1 MSSRPSRRNASKTD
15 QAKQKLEQL
24 KQLKET
30 KGKKR
35 LDDIDGDEDVA
46 NVYDEVTEEE
56 YAKLVAKRRKENA
69 NFVVGAEE
77 NDEYVDMGE
86 EEDWT
91 RENPAYRDDEGD
103 DEDGRNNA
111 NASMDAEDEDGGAA
125 NGNTKSKKE
134 LAKEKKRKQLEKE
147 KLKASKGVGLAGLKM
162 DMKKRKAELEQ
173 KEAEAADADALLEDI
188 LAGVDQADDDMLGD
202 AGVKPALKKSKK
214 KKAKKAKIAVEE
226 MDAKA
231 KKKAAFAKKKGVAF
245 PDEPPLNDEDDDAV
259 KPMDDHDDDMGAPAA
274 VADDDDDDVVDG
286 TVAPPDVNM
295 DDDNDDK
302 EVEDVDVKKMT
313 TAKQAL
319 PTENKGAGAA
329 IAYGDYDSEDD
340 EEDAEL
346 ALREKL
352 AAEWK
357 PDSGLPVDDF
367 DKTLPFYFLDAQEDI
382 GSPGTVFLFGKVPTR
397 RDPQTNVLDPSL
409 GTVSS
414 CAVVNNMQR
423 CVFVVPRLEFTPQSL
438 DESNELKTL
447 EEKANA
453 KDASKADKVALLKWL
468 QVKTKPVKDELK
480 KIMSER
486 GVDQYTMKPV
496 YRKYCFE
503 RNDIPS
509 GGQYV
514 IKLKYSYLNS
524 ALPSDIKGETFC
536 GALGT
541 QTNALEHLLVKSKI
555 MGPSWLALH
564 NAEIV
569 PQATLKD
576 KEAMK
581 SWCKLEVNLQNG
593 HKSVRNPTVEAIE
606 ALGLGG
612 QQRDPPTVIVA
623 ALKLQ
628 TVVNHKTNANEIC
641 SASVVYLQDVRVDV
655 GTDCRA
661 KVTDMPCEWEK
672 KARHFSL
679 VRKLSGGN
687 WPSGWEQHVANENKT
702 NNVAKRT
709 KSIVLSAQADER
721 GLLSILLARL
731 SQIDAD
737 VICGHNVAG
746 FDVDVLLNR
755 LRENKVAHWSR
766 IGRLKRTRFPNL
778 SGGNQGSF
786 GGGASIGALSCMSGR
801 LLADT
806 YLSARDLL
814 KEVSYTLTNLMKTQ
828 FDENRVEIPH
838 QDVPLQFNSTQ
849 TLWQLT
855 KNSQTDAFYSL
866 WLMLHLQALPL
877 TRQLSNI
884 AGNTWSKT
892 LGHTRAQRVEF
903 LFLHEFHKRKY
914 MVPDRLSAKEKRR
927 VQAAE
932 AKNGNGDK
940 DVDDKKGPQ
949 YSGGLVLE
957 PKKGLYDKYVLM
969 LDFNSLYPSIIQEYD
984 ICFTTVKRGKDMA
997 GLAPEL
1003 PPPVLGKP
1011 GGENAAVLPQVICKL
1026 VQHRRAVKELLKK
1039 ETNDVIKAQLDIR
1052 QLALKLTANSMYGCL
1067 GFSASRFYAKPLA
1080 ELITGQGREILQ
1092 STVDLAQNL
1101 SYDVIYGDTD
1111 SIMINTNKDN
1121 LAEVHKV
1128 GQEVKRE
1135 VNKRYKLLEIEMDGC
1150 YRSMLLLKKKK
1161 YAAVV
1166 VEPSMHEGKTIY
1178 VERVEKKGLDTVR
1191 RDWCK
1196 LAKDVGDTC
1205 LDEIFK
1211 KRAVEDTVE
1220 KIHDALREART
1231 KMVNNQV
1238 NLESYIVT
1246 KQLTKSPRDYPDA
1259 NSQPH
1264 VKVAL
1269 RRIEQGKQDGVNA
1282 GETVPYIIC
1291 CEVKPE
1297 DEKDMTND
1305 AIANGHASSKSGGKG
1320 LAERAFHPEEL
1331 QENPNL
1337 RVDLHYYLTQQLHP
1351 VISRLCAPIEGTDA
1365 ARLADCLGLDASKFA
1380 ARNVG
1385 ADDDDMNANRYAA
1398 CSLDDDA
1405 MYEKCEPLKLFASDG
1420 KTEFTFPGVRDI
1432 LLGKISCADA
1442 LKPPSA
1448 RGVVSA
1454 TEDKEN
1460 ATTTSV
1466 KTPQPKTPGSGTAA
1480 TTPDAA
1486 TTQKSKTD
1494 ASATTTIQPLSAAAF
1509 TNQVTLQ
1516 VRKTIQKYYAQ
1527 KLRSDDELYPCET
1540 RDITLKAVGD
1550 VEVGTKPLNTI
1561 CSGVMKKS
1569 FEERELYTQL
1579 VHFKRLLSRKD
1590 ALGRIKDQTIRGTCE
1605 KNITKEMRTALD
1617 LAKDEVEE
1625 VLNLSAYR
1633 WVNLSTLFGF

>member
-1 MSSRPSRRNASKTD
+1 MVTIIIIFIH
-15 QAKQKLEQL
+15 Q
-24 KQLKET
+24 
-30 KGKKR
+30 
-35 LDDIDGDEDVA
+35 
-46 NVYDEVTEEE
+46 VTEEE

-188 LAGVDQADDDMLGD
+188 LAGVDQANDDMLGD

-274 VADDDDDDVVDG
+274 VADDDDDVVVDG

-828 FDENRVEIPH
+828 FDENRAEIPH

>member
-1 MSSRPSRRNASKTD
+1 MVTIIIIFIY
-15 QAKQKLEQL
+15 Q
-24 KQLKET
+24 
-30 KGKKR
+30 
-35 LDDIDGDEDVA
+35 
-46 NVYDEVTEEE
+46 VTEEE

-274 VADDDDDDVVDG
+274 VADDDDDVVDG

-828 FDENRVEIPH
+828 FDENRAEIPH

-1121 LAEVHKV
+1121 LEEVRKV

-1460 ATTTSV
+1460 TTTTSV

>member
-1 MSSRPSRRNASKTD
+1 MVTIIIIFIH
-15 QAKQKLEQL
+15 Q
-24 KQLKET
+24 
-30 KGKKR
+30 
-35 LDDIDGDEDVA
+35 
-46 NVYDEVTEEE
+46 VTEEE

-274 VADDDDDDVVDG
+274 VEDDDDDVVDG

-828 FDENRVEIPH
+828 FDENRAEIPH

-1121 LAEVHKV
+1121 LGEVHKV

-1320 LAERAFHPEEL
+1320 LAERAFHPDEL

>member
-1 MSSRPSRRNASKTD
+1 MVTIIIIFIY
-15 QAKQKLEQL
+15 Q
-24 KQLKET
+24 
-30 KGKKR
+30 
-35 LDDIDGDEDVA
+35 
-46 NVYDEVTEEE
+46 VTEEE

-274 VADDDDDDVVDG
+274 VADDDDDVVVDG

-828 FDENRVEIPH
+828 FDENRAEIPH

-1405 MYEKCEPLKLFASDG
+1405 MYEKCEPLKLFATDG

>member
-1 MSSRPSRRNASKTD
+1 MVTIIIIFIY
-15 QAKQKLEQL
+15 Q
-24 KQLKET
+24 
-30 KGKKR
+30 
-35 LDDIDGDEDVA
+35 
-46 NVYDEVTEEE
+46 VTEEE

-274 VADDDDDDVVDG
+274 VADDDDDVVVDG

-302 EVEDVDVKKMT
+302 EVEGVDVKKMT

-593 HKSVRNPTVEAIE
+593 HKSVRNPTLEAIE
-606 ALGLGG
+606 ALGLRGK
-612 QQRDPPTVIVA
+612 QREPPTVIVA

-828 FDENRVEIPH
+828 FDENRAEIPH

-1003 PPPVLGKP
+1003 PPPVLGRP

-1166 VEPSMHEGKTIY
+1166 VEPKMQQGKTIY

-1460 ATTTSV
+1460 TTTTSV

>member
-1 MSSRPSRRNASKTD
+1 MVTIIIIFIY
-15 QAKQKLEQL
+15 Q
-24 KQLKET
+24 
-30 KGKKR
+30 
-35 LDDIDGDEDVA
+35 
-46 NVYDEVTEEE
+46 VTEEE

-274 VADDDDDDVVDG
+274 VADDDDDVVVDG

-828 FDENRVEIPH
+828 FDENRAEIPH

-1466 KTPQPKTPGSGTAA
+1466 KTPQPKTPGSGTDA

>member
-1 MSSRPSRRNASKTD
+1 MVTIIIIFIY
-15 QAKQKLEQL
+15 Q
-24 KQLKET
+24 
-30 KGKKR
+30 
-35 LDDIDGDEDVA
+35 
-46 NVYDEVTEEE
+46 VTEEE

-111 NASMDAEDEDGGAA
+111 NASMDADDEDGGAA

-274 VADDDDDDVVDG
+274 VADDDDDVVVDG

-828 FDENRVEIPH
+828 FDENRAEIPH

-1331 QENPNL
+1331 QDPRSNL

>member
-1 MSSRPSRRNASKTD
+1 MVTIIIIFIH
-15 QAKQKLEQL
+15 Q
-24 KQLKET
+24 
-30 KGKKR
+30 
-35 LDDIDGDEDVA
+35 
-46 NVYDEVTEEE
+46 VTEEE

-103 DEDGRNNA
+103 DEDGKNNA

-259 KPMDDHDDDMGAPAA
+259 KPMDDHHDDDMCAPAA
-274 VADDDDDDVVDG
+274 VEDDDDDVVDG

-828 FDENRVEIPH
+828 FDENRAEIPH

-855 KNSQTDAFYSL
+855 KNSQTDAYYSL
-866 WLMLHLQALPL
+866 WLMLHLQVLPL

-1121 LAEVHKV
+1121 LEEVRKV

-1466 KTPQPKTPGSGTAA
+1466 KTPQPKTPGSGTDA

>member
-1 MSSRPSRRNASKTD
+1 MVTIIIIFIH
-15 QAKQKLEQL
+15 Q
-24 KQLKET
+24 
-30 KGKKR
+30 
-35 LDDIDGDEDVA
+35 
-46 NVYDEVTEEE
+46 VTEEE

-274 VADDDDDDVVDG
+274 VADDDDDVVVDG

-313 TAKQAL
+313 TARQAL

-828 FDENRVEIPH
+828 FDENRAEIPH

-1297 DEKDMTND
+1297 DEKDMTSD

-1448 RGVVSA
+1448 RGVVSG

>member
-1 MSSRPSRRNASKTD
+1 MVTIIIIFIY
-15 QAKQKLEQL
+15 Q
-24 KQLKET
+24 
-30 KGKKR
+30 
-35 LDDIDGDEDVA
+35 
-46 NVYDEVTEEE
+46 VTEEE

-274 VADDDDDDVVDG
+274 VADDDDDVVVDG

-569 PQATLKD
+569 PQVTFKD
-576 KEAMK
+576 KEAMKSMK

-709 KSIVLSAQADER
+709 KSNVLSAQADER

-755 LRENKVAHWSR
+755 LRENKVAHWSK

-828 FDENRVEIPH
+828 FDENRAEIPH

-1320 LAERAFHPEEL
+1320 LAERAFHPEEY

>member
-1 MSSRPSRRNASKTD
+1 MVTIIIIFIH
-15 QAKQKLEQL
+15 Q
-24 KQLKET
+24 
-30 KGKKR
+30 
-35 LDDIDGDEDVA
+35 
-46 NVYDEVTEEE
+46 VTEEE

-274 VADDDDDDVVDG
+274 VADDDDDVVVDG

-828 FDENRVEIPH
+828 FDENRAEIPH

-1448 RGVVSA
+1448 RNVVSV

>member
-1 MSSRPSRRNASKTD
+1 MVTIIIIFIY
-15 QAKQKLEQL
+15 Q
-24 KQLKET
+24 
-30 KGKKR
+30 
-35 LDDIDGDEDVA
+35 
-46 NVYDEVTEEE
+46 VTEEE

-103 DEDGRNNA
+103 DADGRNNA

-313 TAKQAL
+313 TARQAL

-828 FDENRVEIPH
+828 FDENRAEIPH

-1448 RGVVSA
+1448 RGVVSG

>member
-1 MSSRPSRRNASKTD
+1 MVTIIIIFIH
-15 QAKQKLEQL
+15 Q
-24 KQLKET
+24 
-30 KGKKR
+30 
-35 LDDIDGDEDVA
+35 
-46 NVYDEVTEEE
+46 VTEEE

-828 FDENRVEIPH
+828 FDENRAEIPH

-1337 RVDLHYYLTQQLHP
+1337 TVDLHYYLTQQLHP

>member
-1 MSSRPSRRNASKTD
+1 MVTIIIIFIH
-15 QAKQKLEQL
+15 Q
-24 KQLKET
+24 
-30 KGKKR
+30 
-35 LDDIDGDEDVA
+35 
-46 NVYDEVTEEE
+46 VTEEE

-453 KDASKADKVALLKWL
+453 KDATKADKVALLKWL

-828 FDENRVEIPH
+828 FDENRAEIPH

>member
-1 MSSRPSRRNASKTD
+1 MVTIIIIFIH
-15 QAKQKLEQL
+15 Q
-24 KQLKET
+24 
-30 KGKKR
+30 
-35 LDDIDGDEDVA
+35 
-46 NVYDEVTEEE
+46 VTEEE

-274 VADDDDDDVVDG
+274 VADDDDDVVDG

-828 FDENRVEIPH
+828 FDENRAEIPH

-1121 LAEVHKV
+1121 LEEVRKV

>member
-1 MSSRPSRRNASKTD
+1 MVTIIIIFIH
-15 QAKQKLEQL
+15 Q
-24 KQLKET
+24 
-30 KGKKR
+30 
-35 LDDIDGDEDVA
+35 
-46 NVYDEVTEEE
+46 VTEEE

-259 KPMDDHDDDMGAPAA
+259 KPMDDHHDDDMCAPAA
-274 VADDDDDDVVDG
+274 VEDDDDDVVDG

-828 FDENRVEIPH
+828 FDENRAEIPH

-1039 ETNDVIKAQLDIR
+1039 ETNDVKKAQLDIR

-1466 KTPQPKTPGSGTAA
+1466 KTPQPKTPGSGTDA

>member
-1 MSSRPSRRNASKTD
+1 MVTIIIIFIY
-15 QAKQKLEQL
+15 Q
-24 KQLKET
+24 
-30 KGKKR
+30 
-35 LDDIDGDEDVA
+35 
-46 NVYDEVTEEE
+46 VTEEE

-111 NASMDAEDEDGGAA
+111 NASMDADDEDGGAA

-259 KPMDDHDDDMGAPAA
+259 KPMDDHHDDDMGAPAA
-274 VADDDDDDVVDG
+274 VADDDDDVVDG

-295 DDDNDDK
+295 DDDKDDK

-606 ALGLGG
+606 ALGG

-828 FDENRVEIPH
+828 FDENRAEIPH

-1121 LAEVHKV
+1121 LEEVRKV

-1331 QENPNL
+1331 QDPRSNL

>member
-1 MSSRPSRRNASKTD
+1 MVTIIIIFIH
-15 QAKQKLEQL
+15 Q
-24 KQLKET
+24 
-30 KGKKR
+30 
-35 LDDIDGDEDVA
+35 
-46 NVYDEVTEEE
+46 VTEEE

-828 FDENRVEIPH
+828 FYENRAEIPH

-1420 KTEFTFPGVRDI
+1420 KTEFMFPGVRDI

>member
-1 MSSRPSRRNASKTD
+1 MVTIIIIFIH
-15 QAKQKLEQL
+15 Q
-24 KQLKET
+24 
-30 KGKKR
+30 
-35 LDDIDGDEDVA
+35 
-46 NVYDEVTEEE
+46 VTEEE

-103 DEDGRNNA
+103 DADGRNNA

-828 FDENRVEIPH
+828 FDENRAEIPH

-1297 DEKDMTND
+1297 DEKDMTSD